1 MGLWRA
7 IVNMA
12 QKRRRD
18 YDYIARLR
26 AAHRSAEQMSLYAGR
41 LLEQIDSLQR
51 DLQARDAVISALKSE
66 LERRSA
72 AQDSD
77 CFRA

>member
-1 MGLWRA
+1 
-7 IVNMA
+7 MA
-12 QKRRRD
+12 KKRRRD
-18 YDYIARLR
+18 YDYIDRLR

-66 LERRSA
+66 LENRRNS
-72 AQDSD
+72 
-77 CFRA
+77 

>member
-1 MGLWRA
+1 MTK
-7 IVNMA
+7 
-12 QKRRRD
+12 KRRRD
-18 YDYIARLR
+18 YDYLDRLR

-41 LLEQIDSLQR
+41 LLEQIESLQR
-51 DLQARDAVISALKSE
+51 DLKARDAVISALRSE

-77 CFRA
+77 CCSA